1 MIKFTRLV
9 IWKSEILDSESQIF
23 SMVSDSWVHCIYKSS
38 SYKQKL
44 QNNMPI
50 SSKMQQIL
58 IYRKPVPHLYQ
69 WTVGW
74 MGSNSGVQIQVIQDC
89 G

>member
-1 MIKFTRLV
+1 
-9 IWKSEILDSESQIF
+9 
-23 SMVSDSWVHCIYKSS
+23 
-38 SYKQKL
+38 
-44 QNNMPI
+44 
-50 SSKMQQIL
+50 MQQIL